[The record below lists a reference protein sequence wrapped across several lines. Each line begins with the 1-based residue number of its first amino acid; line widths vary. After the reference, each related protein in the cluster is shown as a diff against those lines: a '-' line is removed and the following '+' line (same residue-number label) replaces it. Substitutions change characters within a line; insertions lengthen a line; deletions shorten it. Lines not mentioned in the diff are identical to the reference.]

1 MVSEKALSGL
11 YMRQNLKHLNLVLNP
26 EEMINVCRFL
36 NSMVMRDDR
45 IEVQAECVDHVVL
58 LLLAREQDLSN
69 LTQDLVA
76 L

>member
-1 MVSEKALSGL
+1 
-11 YMRQNLKHLNLVLNP
+11 MRQSLKHLNLVLNP
-26 EEMINVCRFL
+26 EKMINVCRFL